1 MRSRLDAFGR
11 RDLSDAVRPV
21 AFTPDES
28 TLHFQVSFFHGFL
41 EYDLPTDRITR
52 IKTLPK
58 NPATDENRTTWS
70 TTRGTTAWR

>member
-11 RDLSDAVRPV
+11 RDLSDAVRP
-21 AFTPDES
+21 
-28 TLHFQVSFFHGFL
+28 